1 MRKQKRDQSKPNGG
15 SARPARRRAQK
26 ARVKKLPQGGW
37 AAPSALGEERFASR
51 RDAPGAPQGGEARG
65 TAFSEAISGQDA
77 DDRKDRPGAEEFLA
91 PAPSEAE
98 GPGATKEEPASA
110 SQETEQPEQPEEPE
124 AFEASEQPD
133 GAKEAEEA
141 EEAREPQEARKEPE
155 RSAPSPEGIDESDS
169 PRDSDS
175 VSAPDSDSGSN
186 PSQGAAALGA
196 SEESEAL
203 REAEE
208 RMRRRIAQ
216 ANEERRRR
224 EEEGRRLDAEAQREG
239 RAREDHVC
247 AGEDEREAEAR
258 GCDGADDS
266 AVSAAPV
273 PAASVSAPAEAGLA
287 SGFVGEAGEA
297 RGGGLES
304 EPEGEPEGEP
314 KNNAKGADAEI
325 EPERGGLGEGAFADS
340 AHPLVF
346 EFPLSEKVRHL
357 LRIEYL
363 FKRFRTLREDP
374 GEHAHHFALATLFEI
389 MDCASRA
396 EFKLELLQEL
406 ERQRARAQADL
417 ALAADAEA
425 RAALEGRI
433 ERLGESAARLHG
445 VHQKFA
451 QKLRENEWLMGLKQK
466 MQVSGGVSPFDIP
479 SFYLWQSMDFSKR
492 LADFDKWFDTLDYT
506 GDAIDCI
513 MGSLRANRQI
523 ERCSTKKGM
532 YQQSGLGSQVA
543 MLQVIMARGEGIM
556 PEISANRHI
565 MNIHFVTPDFR
576 RSRGATLQRDVDF
589 ELALCCFE
597 PPRPAV

>member
-15 SARPARRRAQK
+15 SARPARRRAPK
-26 ARVKKLPQGGW
+26 ARVKKLPQAGL
-37 AAPSALGEERFASR
+37 AAPSALGEERPASR
-51 RDAPGAPQGGEARG
+51 RDAPGAPQGEEARE
-65 TAFSEAISGQDA
+65 TSFSEAISGQDA
-77 DDRKDRPGAEEFLA
+77 DDRKDRPGAEESPA

-98 GPGATKEEPASA
+98 GPGATKEEPAPA
-110 SQETEQPEQPEEPE
+110 SQETEPPEQSEEPE
-124 AFEASEQPD
+124 ASEASEQPD
-133 GAKEAEEA
+133 GAKEA

-155 RSAPSPEGIDESDS
+155 RSAPSPEGPDESDS
-169 PRDSDS
+169 PR
-175 VSAPDSDSGSN
+175 DSDSGSN

-224 EEEGRRLDAEAQREG
+224 AEVGRRLEAEAQREG
-239 RAREDHVC
+239 RAREDHAC
-247 AGEDEREAEAR
+247 AREDEREAEER
-258 GCDGADDS
+258 GCAGADDS
-266 AVSAAPV
+266 AVSGAPV
-273 PAASVSAPAEAGLA
+273 PAAPVSAPAEAGLA
-287 SGFVGEAGEA
+287 SGFVGESGGA
-297 RGGGLES
+297 RGAGLES

-314 KNNAKGADAEI
+314 KNKAKGPDAEI

-417 ALAADAEA
+417 AVAADAKA
-425 RAALEGRI
+425 REALEGRI

-597 PPRPAV
+597 PPRPAA

>member
-15 SARPARRRAQK
+15 SARPARRRAPK
-26 ARVKKLPQGGW
+26 ARVKKLPQAGL
-37 AAPSALGEERFASR
+37 AAPSALGEERLAYR
-51 RDAPGAPQGGEARG
+51 RDAPGAHQGGEARE
-65 TAFSEAISGQDA
+65 TSFSEAISGQDA
-77 DDRKDRPGAEEFLA
+77 DDRKDRPGAEESPA

-98 GPGATKEEPASA
+98 GPGAMKEEPAPA
-110 SQETEQPEQPEEPE
+110 SQETEPPEPPEEPE
-124 AFEASEQPD
+124 ASEASEASEQPD
-133 GAKEAEEA
+133 GAKEATAA
-141 EEAREPQEARKEPE
+141 EEAREPREARKEPE
-155 RSAPSPEGIDESDS
+155 RSAPSPEGPDESDS
-169 PRDSDS
+169 PR
-175 VSAPDSDSGSN
+175 DSDSGSN

-224 EEEGRRLDAEAQREG
+224 EEEGRRLEAEAQREG
-239 RAREDHVC
+239 RAREDHAC
-247 AGEDEREAEAR
+247 AGEDEREAEER
-258 GCDGADDS
+258 GCAGADDS
-266 AVSAAPV
+266 AVSGAPV
-273 PAASVSAPAEAGLA
+273 PAAPVSAPAEAGLA
-287 SGFVGEAGEA
+287 SGFVGESGGA

-314 KNNAKGADAEI
+314 KNKAKGPDAEI

-417 ALAADAEA
+417 AVAADAKA
-425 RAALEGRI
+425 REALEGRI

-597 PPRPAV
+597 PPRPAA